1 MPPFLT
7 APPPLL
13 VACLCAAWCDT
24 CRDYMP
30 VFDTCAA
37 AFGTRVLPLW
47 VDIEDE
53 AALIDGI
60 DVENFPTLLLAA
72 DGDTLL
78 FLGPIT
84 PQPLT
89 LSRLV
94 ASALAGDLK
103 PVPEPPG
110 AGSDVPLARR
120 LRAWAGAR

>member
-1 MPPFLT
+1 M
-7 APPPLL
+7 
-13 VACLCAAWCDT
+13 ACLCAQWCDT

-30 VFDTCAA
+30 VFDACAA

-110 AGSDVPLARR
+110 AASDVPLARR